1 MTDGDRDELSKLTRE
16 ISAHLGTDRVGHFFV
31 DFSNSSRG
39 TAYQS
44 FWDMPDSEL
53 LATAR
58 DFAQCLKSPVLP
70 IPATPTAE
78 DEI

>member
-1 MTDGDRDELSKLTRE
+1 MSDGDRDELSRLTRE
-16 ISAHLGTDRVGHFFV
+16 ISAHLGIDRLGLV

-58 DFAQCLKSPVLP
+58 EFVQCLKSPVLA
-70 IPATPTAE
+70 IPVIPTAE
-78 DEI
+78 EQT